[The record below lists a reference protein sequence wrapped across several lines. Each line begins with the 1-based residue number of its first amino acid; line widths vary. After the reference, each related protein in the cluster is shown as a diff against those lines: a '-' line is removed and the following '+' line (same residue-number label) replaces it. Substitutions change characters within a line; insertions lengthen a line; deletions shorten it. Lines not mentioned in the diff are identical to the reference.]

1 MKNKWNRI
9 IIGAAGM
16 YIEVILSAIAIYVWW
31 FTKPGMLHYL
41 ALNTFFVTT
50 ITTVIF
56 NANPLMRFDGYYMM
70 SDFLEI
76 PNLRAKSDKMLR
88 EAFSWYCLGIESRP
102 DPFMPETGKGWFV
115 TYAIAAWCYRWV
127 ILISISTFLYTVL
140 KPYDL
145 QSIGITLCV
154 FSMAGIVFAMFRNVY
169 QIVATPRMEPM
180 SKIKIFISLSLF
192 VGACYLIASIPIRWY
207 HHAPFYMEPVD
218 VVHVT
223 SGEFGGKILTPEDW
237 KEIHEDLQRE
247 QDDVLGGIN
256 WVNAEKLLG
265 QQRFDPLAEL
275 PAPALYSRRI
285 KPHDIVTEGEVL
297 AIVDD
302 PQAVRYRDDFVSRL
316 KQWEIQGRIVMQ
328 HREAAGQVNAVV
340 QIHEAK
346 EQMLKLRK
354 QIEDTIELLNAR
366 VIKAPISGT
375 IVAPDRIPE
384 PQRDEVN
391 RTKLARWHGTPLDEE
406 NAGCVVDPGMELLKI
421 APSDKLH
428 AVLYID
434 QGDREDLKDD
444 MEIELKLDHLP
455 DISYVA
461 PVTLVSRLGEK
472 VAPESLTT
480 KYGGP
485 LATRNKCRQ

>member
-1 MKNKWNRI
+1 
-9 IIGAAGM
+9 
-16 YIEVILSAIAIYVWW
+16 
-31 FTKPGMLHYL
+31 
-41 ALNTFFVTT
+41 
-50 ITTVIF
+50 
-56 NANPLMRFDGYYMM
+56 
-70 SDFLEI
+70 
-76 PNLRAKSDKMLR
+76 
-88 EAFSWYCLGIESRP
+88 
-102 DPFMPETGKGWFV
+102 
-115 TYAIAAWCYRWV
+115 
-127 ILISISTFLYTVL
+127 
-140 KPYDL
+140 
-145 QSIGITLCV
+145 
-154 FSMAGIVFAMFRNVY
+154 
-169 QIVATPRMEPM
+169 M

-354 QIEDTIELLNAR
+354 QLADALRSETG
-366 VIKAPISGT
+366 S
-375 IVAPDRIPE
+375 DRYGFIAE
-384 PQRDEVN
+384 HR
-391 RTKLARWHGTPLDEE
+391 
-406 NAGCVVDPGMELLKI
+406 GMF
-421 APSDKLH
+421 
-428 AVLYID
+428 
-434 QGDREDLKDD
+434 
-444 MEIELKLDHLP
+444 
-455 DISYVA
+455 
-461 PVTLVSRLGEK
+461 SRLGLSEEQVIK
-472 VAPESLTT
+472 LRENHAIYMILHTVRKRFIVP
-480 KYGGP
+480 KF
-485 LATRNKCRQ
+485 